1 MGRAMTRISDP
12 LGRVRQGAPLSS
24 GAPEP
29 TPLAPSAKRDRRAT
43 MAHRVQ
49 YGALRGVIGLLR
61 RIGLGPASAV
71 GASLGTLGYRPLK
84 IRRDV
89 VERQVRSAFPELPPE
104 EVLRI
109 ARASYANLGRTSTE
123 TALLPLYDRE
133 RIIDRFEAVEG
144 WSIVEE
150 RLARGKGLILV
161 SGHLGNWEL
170 GGAYLAARGL
180 PMQAVA
186 RYMENP
192 LFDRYLTSTRERIG
206 MTVVHDD
213 EAVRRV
219 PRALRGGNAVAFL
232 IDQGA
237 VGLASTW
244 VPFFRRLAKTP
255 RGPAVFA
262 LRLGAPIVFGAA
274 LRQPDGRFRLT
285 FEPIDSTP
293 SGNVDGDVERIV
305 ADYTATLERWVRR
318 APEQYFWQHRRWKH
332 QRPGT
337 PPELGEP
344 T

>member
-1 MGRAMTRISDP
+1 MTSVSEPRAER
-12 LGRVRQGAPLSS
+12 
-24 GAPEP
+24 EP
-29 TPLAPSAKRDRRAT
+29 TLS
-43 MAHRVQ
+43 HRVQ
-49 YGALRGVIGLLR
+49 YGALRGVIGVLR
-61 RIGLGPASAV
+61 RMGMRSAGTV
-71 GASLGTLGYRPLK
+71 GANLGMLGYRPLA
-84 IRRDV
+84 IRREV
-89 VERQVRSAFPELPPE
+89 VERQVRAAFPTLPAE
-104 EVLRI
+104 EVQRI
-109 ARASYANLGRTSTE
+109 ARASYANLGRTTAE

-133 RIIDRFEAVEG
+133 RIIDMFEEVEG

-161 SGHLGNWEL
+161 SGHLGNWEI
-170 GGAYLAARGL
+170 GGAYLAARGI

-192 LFDRYLTSTRERIG
+192 LFDGYLTRTRERIG
-206 MTVVHDD
+206 MRMVHDD

-219 PRALRGGNAVAFL
+219 PRSLREGNAVAFL
-232 IDQGA
+232 VDQGA

-244 VPFFRRLAKTP
+244 VPFFKRLAKTP

-262 LRLGAPIVFGAA
+262 LRLGAPVVFGAA
-274 LRQPDGRFRLT
+274 IRQPSGRFRLT
-285 FEPIDSTP
+285 FEPIDST
-293 SGNVDGDVERIV
+293 STGNLEADVERIV
-305 ADYTATLERWVRR
+305 TDYTATLERWVRR

>member
-1 MGRAMTRISDP
+1 MTRISDQ
-12 LGRVRQGAPLSS
+12 GRRAGKDVFVAAGSPNEAPPPPVS
-24 GAPEP
+24 
-29 TPLAPSAKRDRRAT
+29 KRDRPPT
-43 MAHRVQ
+43 VTHRVQ

-61 RIGLGPASAV
+61 RIGMRPASAV
-71 GASLGTLGYRPLK
+71 GASLGSLGYRPLS
-84 IRRDV
+84 IRREV
-89 VERQVRSAFPELPPE
+89 VERQVRAALPDLSSD

-109 ARASYANLGRTSTE
+109 ARASYAHLGRTTTE

-133 RIIDRFEAVEG
+133 RIIEMFEAVEG
-144 WSIVEE
+144 WSIIEE
-150 RLARGKGLILV
+150 RLARDKGLILV
-161 SGHLGNWEL
+161 TGHLGNWEL
-170 GGAYLAARGL
+170 GGAYLAARGV

-192 LFDRYLTSTRERIG
+192 LFDRYLTRTRERIG

-262 LRLGAPIVFGAA
+262 LRLGAPIVFGVA
-274 LRQPDGRFRLT
+274 LRQPSGRFRLT

-293 SGNVDGDVERIV
+293 SGNVETDVERIV
-305 ADYTATLERWVRR
+305 ADYTSTLERWVRR

-337 PPELGEP
+337 SPELGEP
-344 T
+344 R